1 MKKLFSLILVLA
13 LGISLA
19 LPALAAEEPP
29 AAKFADV
36 PEEHSFY
43 AAIMDCAAKGI
54 TSGYA
59 DGTFRPASQVTR
71 AQFCVMLSR
80 AFYPDKVKSY
90 EDNPTF
96 KQIGWFGP
104 NVWALY
110 FNDILK
116 GTSFTDDFDSDNG
129 AMDLPISRYDMAKL
143 MTNIMSAKGVEAAA
157 AQKTEA
163 QAKITDYSSIPA
175 QYQDGVKSVFALGII
190 TGFSD
195 GSFGGGKVMNRG
207 QGCVA
212 VYRMAQYIS
221 ADQPAAAPEPEP
233 EPEPEAPV
241 TPAEPEIPAAGT
253 LTNGKPITEDNVLEL
268 LKELQSQWPN
278 QKSFAAGYSA
288 GNNSSIRPITNQYTF
303 KGVSGAGYSDR
314 GARLSTTIGC
324 GAWTALVADYL
335 YGTTNVTWRKTTAAN
350 VRPGDLILSLN
361 PDNTVY
367 HAMIATSKSWHDNE
381 LQWWEWNITEAG
393 NNKIDLSTYKV
404 DWRGRAVELDDT
416 MGIYGHNDIWTCY
429 SE

>member
-13 LGISLA
+13 LGMSLA

-157 AQKTEA
+157 AQKAEA

-288 GNNSSIRPITNQYTF
+288 GNNSCVYSTIRKYT
-303 KGVSGAGYSDR
+303 GYT
-314 GARLSTTIGC
+314 GKPCSTTSGC
-324 GAWTALVADYL
+324 GGWAALVTDYL
-335 YGTTNVTWRKTTAAN
+335 YGQTNVTWRKTTAAN
-350 VRPGDLILSLN
+350 VRPGDLVICLDTNNKL
-361 PDNTVY
+361 THVVV
-367 HAMIATSKSWHDNE
+367 ATSKSWYDSE
-381 LQWWEWNITEAG
+381 LQWWEWNITEAASKG
-393 NNKIDLSTYKV
+393 GDKNTYTM

-429 SE
+429 PE